1 MSQHFSLT
9 FSYVLPSSDPPA
21 PPAFP
26 KVIDST
32 HSTISLS
39 WTKPA
44 YDGGCEIF
52 GYLVECKRADAADWT
67 KCNVPKNLQETKFL
81 VTGLIDKT
89 EYVFRVFAVNKI
101 GYSEPSE
108 VPGKHEAKDIL
119 STSILSEY
127 TQACAEQVLILVT
140 HQCGNKHVIQYYLF
154 N

>member
-1 MSQHFSLT
+1 MNKAGFGK
-9 FSYVLPSSDPPA
+9 PSDASNAALAVDPVYPPA

-26 KVIDST
+26 KVVDST
-32 HSTISLS
+32 HNTISLS

-52 GYLVECKRADAADWT
+52 GYLVECKRADAEHWT
-67 KCNVPKNLQETKFL
+67 KCNVPKKLQKTKFL

-108 VPGKHEAKDIL
+108 VP
-119 STSILSEY
+119 
-127 TQACAEQVLILVT
+127 
-140 HQCGNKHVIQYYLF
+140 
-154 N
+154 